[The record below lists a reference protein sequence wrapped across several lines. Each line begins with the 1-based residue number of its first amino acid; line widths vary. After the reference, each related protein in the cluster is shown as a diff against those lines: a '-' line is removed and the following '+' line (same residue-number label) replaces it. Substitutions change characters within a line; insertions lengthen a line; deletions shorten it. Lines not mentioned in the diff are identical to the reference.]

1 MDAKLERC
9 NFGFVMMDA
18 KLERC
23 KFGFFM
29 MDAKLERC
37 KFGFENLLTSTRG
50 HFNQS
55 WIKWPRPTRAKK
67 LGFARLDAIT
77 IEDIGRNK
85 WAMNSFSIE

>member
-1 MDAKLERC
+1 MALYAKEIELTGNADRSI
-9 NFGFVMMDA
+9 
-18 KLERC
+18 
-23 KFGFFM
+23 
-29 MDAKLERC
+29 AKLERC

-77 IEDIGRNK
+77 IEDIGIDMTEKNLAPPRVK
-85 WAMNSFSIE
+85 FEAPNS

>member
-1 MDAKLERC
+1 
-9 NFGFVMMDA
+9 
-18 KLERC
+18 
-23 KFGFFM
+23 M

-77 IEDIGRNK
+77 IEDIGIDILIHIHRPLY
-85 WAMNSFSIE
+85 SP

>member
-1 MDAKLERC
+1 M
-9 NFGFVMMDA
+9 GA

-23 KFGFFM
+23 KFGIFM

-77 IEDIGRNK
+77 IEDIGIDMTEKNLAPPRVK
-85 WAMNSFSIE
+85 FEAPNS